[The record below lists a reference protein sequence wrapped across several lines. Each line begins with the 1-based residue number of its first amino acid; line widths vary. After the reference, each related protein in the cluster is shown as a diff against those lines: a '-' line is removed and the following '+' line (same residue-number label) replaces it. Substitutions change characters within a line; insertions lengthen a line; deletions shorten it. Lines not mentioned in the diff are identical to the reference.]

1 MSRVSIITDDL
12 EHCYICGSPDVE
24 IHHIFGGANRK
35 NSERY
40 GLIVPLCHRH
50 HNEPPAGVH
59 FNENAML
66 AMHAE
71 GQKAFESMASH
82 DEYMKIFGRDYIAE
96 WEEKTGRVYAGR
108 GSRIDEVL
116 GCGPSKKAWDDDDP
130 RYEL

>member
-50 HNEPPAGVH
+50 HNEPPNGVH
-59 FNENAML
+59 HNAYQMRK
-66 AMHAE
+66 MHE
-71 GQKAFESMASH
+71 LGQRRFETVASR
-82 DEYMKIFGRDYIAE
+82 EEFMRIFGRNY
-96 WEEKTGRVYAGR
+96 
-108 GSRIDEVL
+108 L
-116 GCGPSKKAWDDDDP
+116 
-130 RYEL
+130 